1 MLIVRVGVTSADLS
15 LLESAY
21 ESTVVYCNPCQECG
35 TMIYVLSNHESL
47 FMPEMPGIRMA
58 FVPVPYINII
68 LGNHYVAKRWCEN
81 SMYSK

>member
-1 MLIVRVGVTSADLS
+1 
-15 LLESAY
+15 
-21 ESTVVYCNPCQECG
+21 
-35 TMIYVLSNHESL
+35 MIYVLSNHESL